1 MTLDVGHKVPDFIV
15 KDDQENHFSSK
26 NLLDQWTVMYFY
38 PKDNTPGCTQE
49 SCDFRDRLT
58 ALKKAGAQVVGISKD
73 SIDSHKKFKE
83 KYYLPFPLLSDEDG
97 KLCDLFDV
105 VQEKRMFGRKYMGI
119 LRSTYLIDPEGVV
132 RKIWRKVKVRGH
144 VEDVIVAL
152 NELR

>member
-83 KYYLPFPLLSDEDG
+83 KYYLPFPILSDADG
-97 KLCDLFDV
+97 KLCDLLDV
-105 VQEKRMFGRKYMGI
+105 AQEKRMFGRKYMGI